1 MSDSRQLSDINA
13 LRPPRRL
20 ARIVL
25 IRFIP
30 AKNWPISRLSSPSR
44 GKSGLTSPLPE
55 EEHEMRRPGVMQFYG
70 ATIIAMLAIGLTGCG
85 KTPAGEKGDPGPAG
99 PPGAE
104 GPRGPAGAPG
114 PPGISS
120 TLRIIRTS
128 CDAANCA
135 AQCTDDEVL
144 LIAYCGSARN
154 GAQFSGERSASC
166 RTRNAANSPL
176 VVACA
181 KSGAR

>member
-1 MSDSRQLSDINA
+1 M
-13 LRPPRRL
+13 

-25 IRFIP
+25 HSLHPGQGLGPTRC
-30 AKNWPISRLSSPSR
+30 RLR
-44 GKSGLTSPLPE
+44 GGILGPTPPLPE
-55 EEHEMRRPGVMQFYG
+55 EEHEMRRPGVMQLSG
-70 ATIIAMLAIGLTGCG
+70 ATIIAMLAVGLTGCG
-85 KTPAGEKGDPGPAG
+85 KASNGEKGDPGPAG

-104 GPRGPAGAPG
+104 GPRGPAGPS
-114 PPGISS
+114 GISS

-135 AQCTDDEVL
+135 AQCTNDEVL

-154 GAQFSGERSASC
+154 GAQFTTERSASC

-176 VVACA
+176 VVICA
-181 KSGAR
+181 KPGGQ